1 MTPEMTSTEF
11 AAKLGVNV
19 RTLKRWL
26 SDGKIEEPKREIA
39 IGKFRSRVWTEQD
52 LKHGLKFKAENYRK
66 GRGRKPKRRSK

>member
-1 MTPEMTSTEF
+1 MTFVMTSTEF

-26 SDGKIEEPKREIA
+26 ADGKIQEPSREIA

-52 LKHGLKFKAENYRK
+52 LKRALRFKAENYRK
-66 GRGRKPKRRSK
+66 GRGRKPVRRKK